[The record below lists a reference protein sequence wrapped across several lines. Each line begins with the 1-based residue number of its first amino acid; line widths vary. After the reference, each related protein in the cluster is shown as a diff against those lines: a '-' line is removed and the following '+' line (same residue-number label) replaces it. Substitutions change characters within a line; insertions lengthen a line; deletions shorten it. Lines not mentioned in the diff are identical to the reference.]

1 MFDAD
6 YDRISA
12 VGDYNFCVYAFIAKE
27 DEIEFLSCLLTV
39 VVHGD
44 DCLRVL

>member
-1 MFDAD
+1 MFDAG

-12 VGDYNFCVYAFIAKE
+12 VGDYNFCVNAFIAKE
-27 DEIEFLSCLLTV
+27 DEIGFIPCLLTV